1 MFQQRSN
8 NLILNKAF
16 CCVPVNIA
24 LQLILKQ
31 LKKMNSIKTIAIAAI
46 GMMVL
51 ATTSFAQ
58 NYKAPKIDASG
69 KVTDGNGVVIG
80 TMTKEGVMNDAM
92 GMKMAHLDAEGNLVD
107 TKTGKKMGKAE
118 KNGDFM
124 YMFSE
129 TNDGKKFTIGAP
141 SSGICEVKDDKGNVV
156 LLVHENYKAQSACAY
171 HCAQMKKEGKDMK
184 MK

>member
-1 MFQQRSN
+1 M
-8 NLILNKAF
+8 
-16 CCVPVNIA
+16 A

-69 KVTDGNGVVIG
+69 KFTDKKGVKIG
-80 TMTKEGVMNDAM
+80 TMTTDGMMDNM
-92 GMKMAHLDAEGNLVD
+92 GMKMAHLDSDGNLLD

-124 YMFSE
+124 YMMSE
-129 TNDGKKFTIGAP
+129 TGDGKSFKIGAP
-141 SSGICEVKDDKGNVV
+141 SNGMCEVKDENGKVV
-156 LLVHENYKAQSACAY
+156 LLVHENYKMQSACAY
-171 HCAQMKKEGKDMK
+171 HCAQMKKEGKSMK